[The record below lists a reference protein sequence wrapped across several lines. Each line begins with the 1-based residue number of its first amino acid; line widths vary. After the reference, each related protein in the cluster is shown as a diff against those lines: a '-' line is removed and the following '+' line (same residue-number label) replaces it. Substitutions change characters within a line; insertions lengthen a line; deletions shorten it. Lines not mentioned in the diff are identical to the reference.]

1 MIFLQNLTI
10 FSIFWLS
17 NLLFLTYNLIFWHIP
32 KVVLFSC
39 YNINVTANHRLDI
52 PNIFTPL
59 HLKGVIMKK
68 LNFICKQKLV
78 QRCCVCCS
86 FCCNSIMFTL
96 VLPGRIRRASNEF
109 KSLPRLKHDWSFSEL
124 FPILRIGRWF
134 QWQNN

>member
-17 NLLFLTYNLIFWHIP
+17 NLLFLTYNLIFLTYTKSSTFFLLLYKCNSKSSVGYIKYIHP
-32 KVVLFSC
+32 ATFERSHYEKT
-39 YNINVTANHRLDI
+39 Y
-52 PNIFTPL
+52 
-59 HLKGVIMKK
+59 
-68 LNFICKQKLV
+68 FICKQKLV